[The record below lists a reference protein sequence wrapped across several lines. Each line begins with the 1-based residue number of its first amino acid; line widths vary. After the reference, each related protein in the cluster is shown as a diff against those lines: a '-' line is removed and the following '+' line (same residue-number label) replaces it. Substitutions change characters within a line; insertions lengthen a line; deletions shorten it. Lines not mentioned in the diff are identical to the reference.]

1 MAITKVRS
9 SAKFR
14 PLRRNAT
21 THPPPTVRPVGP
33 AWHDPP
39 VVFVF
44 VLAGIA
50 ILGAVALVASGSGDG
65 LEPVATDRPGPWVP
79 PDRAVSGDD
88 VRQVRFGVA
97 LRGYRMSEVDQLLD
111 RLASEIALRD
121 ELIDELESQGRP
133 VPTRPQQTEPRTD
146 A

>member
-1 MAITKVRS
+1 M
-9 SAKFR
+9 
-14 PLRRNAT
+14 
-21 THPPPTVRPVGP
+21 VGA

-44 VLAGIA
+44 VLTGIA

-65 LEPVATDRPGPWVP
+65 LEPVATDRPGPWTP

-88 VRQVRFGVA
+88 VRQARFGVA
-97 LRGYRMSEVDQLLD
+97 FRGYRMSEVDQLLD
-111 RLASEIALRD
+111 RLAGEIALRD
-121 ELIDELESQGRP
+121 ELIDELESQQGRP
-133 VPTRPQQTEPRTD
+133 APAHPTEPRTD

>member
-1 MAITKVRS
+1 M
-9 SAKFR
+9 
-14 PLRRNAT
+14 
-21 THPPPTVRPVGP
+21 GG

-44 VLAGIA
+44 VLTGIA

-65 LEPVATDRPGPWVP
+65 LEPVATDRPGPWTP

-88 VRQVRFGVA
+88 VRRARFGVA
-97 LRGYRMSEVDQLLD
+97 FRGYRMSEVDQLLD
-111 RLASEIALRD
+111 RLAGEIALRD
-121 ELIDELESQGRP
+121 ELIDELESQQGRP
-133 VPTRPQQTEPRTD
+133 ATAQPTEPRSD